1 MPQGNVL
8 APVIFTISIND
19 LFYHIKRT
27 KLKAYTDYYQ
37 MYYSERVPV
46 ALEGFL
52 GKGVETANQWFNDNG
67 LIVNE
72 TKHEALILADTDRI
86 LFSFSSE
93 RIYRYIWSLINKYLR
108 FAKR

>member
-8 APVIFTISIND
+8 VPIFFTISISD
-19 LFYHIKRT
+19 LFYDIKRT
-27 KLKAYTDYYQ
+27 KLNAYADYYQ

-46 ALEGFL
+46 ALEEFL

-67 LIVNE
+67 IIVNE

-86 LFSFSSE
+86 LFPFPVEGSIDIFGV
-93 RIYRYIWSLINKYLR
+93 
-108 FAKR
+108 

>member
-8 APVIFTISIND
+8 VPIIFIIAIND

-27 KLKAYTDYYQ
+27 KLKAYANYHQ
-37 MYYSERVPV
+37 MYHSERVPV
-46 ALEGFL
+46 ALEEFL

-67 LIVNE
+67 IIVNE

-86 LFSFSSE
+86 LFPFPVEGSIDIFGV
-93 RIYRYIWSLINKYLR
+93 
-108 FAKR
+108 